1 MSYYVYYIDRKKEL
15 YMTDRSALENQV
27 IAMSNTLAKKSTRFT
42 ITQQK
47 LFYISIASLKDGLNE
62 NNEVEIN
69 KQELFNFLGI
79 ENETGRYTRI
89 KKEFSQLRDNSKIEF
104 DTEDGFVSGS
114 VIRMIR
120 LSKNTFYVMFDSYY
134 LPLVYELKDKFVR
147 FLNDDLIGLKS
158 KYSMMLY
165 QNLIKDKWKMSNVD
179 FMGIDYS
186 TKQLKDMFGLPKE
199 AYMSTSGNFNRTLF
213 EKKTINKAIEE
224 LNNKCK
230 CINNLKYEKIKN
242 NGRVQYYKFS
252 FDYTDPQTVAD
263 NSNERK
269 GKSII
274 DSTQK
279 ESEVFSDEIK
289 DLKWWE

>member
-1 MSYYVYYIDRKKEL
+1 
-15 YMTDRSALENQV
+15 MTDRNTLENQV

-42 ITQQK
+42 VTQQK
-47 LFYISIASLKDGLNE
+47 LFYVSIASLKNGLNE

-69 KQELFNFLGI
+69 KRELLNFLGMGSD
-79 ENETGRYTRI
+79 TACYTRI
-89 KKEFSQLRDNSKIEF
+89 KKEFKQLADNSYIEF
-104 DTEDGFVSGS
+104 DTEDGFSCGS
-114 VIRMIR
+114 LIYNVR
-120 LSKNTFYVMFDSYY
+120 LSRNTFYIRFNDYY
-134 LPLVYELKDKFVR
+134 LPLINELKDKFVR

-165 QNLIKDKWKMSNVD
+165 QNLMKDKWKMSNID

-199 AYMSTSGNFNRTLF
+199 AYMATSGNFNRTLF

-230 CINNLKYEKIKN
+230 CINNLKYEKIKKN
-242 NGRVQYYKFS
+242 CRVQYYKFS

-263 NSNERK
+263 NNNKRK
-269 GKSII
+269 GKPII
-274 DSTQK
+274 DSMQK

>member
-1 MSYYVYYIDRKKEL
+1 MKDRNTLK
-15 YMTDRSALENQV
+15 SQV
-27 IAMSNTLAKKSTRFT
+27 IAMSNTLAKKSTRFSV
-42 ITQQK
+42 TQQK
-47 LFYISIASLKDGLNE
+47 LFYVSIASLRNGLNK

-89 KKEFSQLRDNSKIEF
+89 KKEFKQLADNSYIEF
-104 DTEDGFVSGS
+104 DTEDGFSCGS
-114 VIRMIR
+114 VIYNVR
-120 LSKNTFYVMFDSYY
+120 LSRDTFYIRFNDYY
-134 LPLVYELKDKFVR
+134 LPLINELKDKFVR

-165 QNLIKDKWKMSNVD
+165 QNIMKDKWKMSNVD

-199 AYMSTSGNFNRTLF
+199 AYIATSGNFNRTLF

-224 LNNKCK
+224 LNKKCK
-230 CINNLKYEKIKN
+230 CINNLKYEKIKK

-252 FDYTDPQTVAD
+252 FDYTDPQSVAD
-263 NSNERK
+263 CRNERK

-274 DSTQK
+274 DSMQK
-279 ESEVFSDEIK
+279 QSDELSDEIK
-289 DLKWWE
+289 NLNWWD

>member
-1 MSYYVYYIDRKKEL
+1 
-15 YMTDRSALENQV
+15 MTGRSELENQV

-47 LFYISIASLKDGLNE
+47 LFYVSIASLRNGLNE
-62 NNEVEIN
+62 NDEVEIN
-69 KQELFNFLGI
+69 KQELFNFLGM

-89 KKEFSQLRDNSKIEF
+89 KKEFNQLRDNSKIEF

-114 VIRMIR
+114 VIRRVR
-120 LSKNTFYVMFDSYY
+120 LSKNTFYIMFDSYY

-147 FLNDDLIGLKS
+147 FLNDDLMGLKS

-165 QNLIKDKWKMSNVD
+165 QNLMKDKWKMSNAD

-186 TKQLKDMFGLPKE
+186 TKQLKDMFGLSKE
-199 AYMSTSGNFNRTLF
+199 SYMNKDGFFNRADF
-213 EKKTINKAIEE
+213 ERYTINKAIKE
-224 LNNKCK
+224 LNEKCK
-230 CINNLKYEKIKN
+230 CINNLKYEKIKK
-242 NGRVQYYKFS
+242 NGRVQHYNFS

-263 NSNERK
+263 SNNERK

-274 DSTQK
+274 DSMQK
-279 ESEVFSDEIK
+279 ESDEFSDEIK
-289 DLKWWE
+289 NLNWWD

>member
-1 MSYYVYYIDRKKEL
+1 
-15 YMTDRSALENQV
+15 MTDRNTLENQV
-27 IAMSNTLAKKSTRFT
+27 IAMSNTLAKKSTHFT

-47 LFYISIASLKDGLNE
+47 LFYVSIASLKNGLNE

-114 VIRMIR
+114 VIRMVR

-165 QNLIKDKWKMSNVD
+165 QNLMKDKWKMSNVD

-199 AYMSTSGNFNRTLF
+199 AYMATSGNFNRTLF

-230 CINNLKYEKIKN
+230 CIKNLKYEKVKK

-252 FDYTDPQTVAD
+252 FDYTDPQTVSD
-263 NSNERK
+263 SNNERK

-274 DSTQK
+274 DSIQK

-289 DLKWWE
+289 YLKWWE

>member
-1 MSYYVYYIDRKKEL
+1 
-15 YMTDRSALENQV
+15 MTDRNTLENQV
-27 IAMSNTLAKKSTRFT
+27 IAMSNTLAKKSTHFT

-47 LFYISIASLKDGLNE
+47 LFYVSIASLKNGLNE

-114 VIRMIR
+114 VIRMVR

-165 QNLIKDKWKMSNVD
+165 QNLMKDKWKMSNAD

-199 AYMSTSGNFNRTLF
+199 AYMATSGNFNRTLF

-230 CINNLKYEKIKN
+230 CIKNLKYEKVKK

-252 FDYTDPQTVAD
+252 FDYTDPQTVSD
-263 NSNERK
+263 SNNERK

-274 DSTQK
+274 DSIQK

-289 DLKWWE
+289 YLKWWE

>member
-1 MSYYVYYIDRKKEL
+1 
-15 YMTDRSALENQV
+15 MTDRNTLENQV

-47 LFYISIASLKDGLNE
+47 LFYVSIASLKNGLNE

-69 KQELFNFLGI
+69 KHELLNFLGMGSD
-79 ENETGRYTRI
+79 TACYTRI
-89 KKEFSQLRDNSKIEF
+89 KKEFKQLADNSYIEF
-104 DTEDGFVSGS
+104 DTEDGFSCGS
-114 VIRMIR
+114 LIYNVR
-120 LSKNTFYVMFDSYY
+120 LSRNTLYIRFNDYY

-165 QNLIKDKWKMSNVD
+165 QNLMKDKWKMSNVD

-224 LNNKCK
+224 LNNKCR
-230 CINNLKYEKIKN
+230 CIKNLKYEKVKK
-242 NGRVQYYKFS
+242 NGRVQYYKFL

-274 DSTQK
+274 DSMQK
-279 ESEVFSDEIK
+279 ESEAFSDEIK
-289 DLKWWE
+289 NLKWW

>member
-1 MSYYVYYIDRKKEL
+1 
-15 YMTDRSALENQV
+15 MTDRNTLENQV
-27 IAMSNTLAKKSTRFT
+27 IAMSNTLAKKSTHFT

-47 LFYISIASLKDGLNE
+47 LFYVSIASLKNGLNE

-114 VIRMIR
+114 VIRMVR

-165 QNLIKDKWKMSNVD
+165 QNLMKDKWKMSNAD

-199 AYMSTSGNFNRTLF
+199 AYMAASGNFNRTLF

-230 CINNLKYEKIKN
+230 CIKNLKYEKVKK

-252 FDYTDPQTVAD
+252 FDYTDPQTVSD
-263 NSNERK
+263 SNNERK

-274 DSTQK
+274 DSIQK

-289 DLKWWE
+289 YLKWWE

>member
-1 MSYYVYYIDRKKEL
+1 
-15 YMTDRSALENQV
+15 MTDRSTLENQV

-42 ITQQK
+42 VTQQK
-47 LFYISIASLKDGLNE
+47 LFYVSIASLKNGLNK

-89 KKEFSQLRDNSKIEF
+89 KKEFSKLRDNSKIEF

-114 VIRMIR
+114 VIRMVR

-165 QNLIKDKWKMSNVD
+165 QNLMKDKWKMSNVD

-186 TKQLKDMFGLPKE
+186 TRQLKDMFGLSKE
-199 AYMSTSGNFNRTLF
+199 SYMNRDGFFNRADF
-213 EKKTINKAIEE
+213 ERYTINKAIKE
-224 LNNKCK
+224 LNEKCR
-230 CINNLKYEKIKN
+230 CINNLKYEKVKK

-274 DSTQK
+274 DSMHK
-279 ESEVFSDEIK
+279 ESDEFSEEIK
-289 DLKWWE
+289 SLNWWD

>member
-1 MSYYVYYIDRKKEL
+1 
-15 YMTDRSALENQV
+15 MTDRNTLENQV

-47 LFYISIASLKDGLNE
+47 LFYVSIASLKNGLNE

-69 KQELFNFLGI
+69 KHELLNFLGMGSD
-79 ENETGRYTRI
+79 TACYTRI
-89 KKEFSQLRDNSKIEF
+89 KKEFKQLADNSYIEF
-104 DTEDGFVSGS
+104 DTEDGFSCGS
-114 VIRMIR
+114 LIYNVR
-120 LSKNTFYVMFDSYY
+120 LSRNTLYIRFNDYY

-165 QNLIKDKWKMSNVD
+165 QNLMKDKWKMSNVD

-186 TKQLKDMFGLPKE
+186 TKQLKDMFGLQKE

-224 LNNKCK
+224 LNNKCR
-230 CINNLKYEKIKN
+230 CIKNLKYEKVKK
-242 NGRVQYYKFS
+242 NGRVQYYKFL

-274 DSTQK
+274 DSMQK
-279 ESEVFSDEIK
+279 ESEAFSDEIK
-289 DLKWWE
+289 NLKWW

>member
-1 MSYYVYYIDRKKEL
+1 MKDSNTL
-15 YMTDRSALENQV
+15 NNQV
-27 IAMSNTLAKKSTRFT
+27 ITMSNTLAKKSTRFSV
-42 ITQQK
+42 TQQK
-47 LFYISIASLKDGLNE
+47 LFYVSIASLRNGLNE
-62 NNEVEIN
+62 NDEVEIN

-89 KKEFSQLRDNSKIEF
+89 KKELDKLRDNSKIEF

-114 VIRMIR
+114 VIRRVR
-120 LSKNTFYVMFDSYY
+120 LSKNTFYIMFDSYY
-134 LPLVYELKDKFVR
+134 LPLVYELRDKFVR

-165 QNLIKDKWKMSNVD
+165 QNLMKDKWKMSNID

-186 TKQLKDMFGLPKE
+186 TKQLKDMFGLPME
-199 AYMSTSGNFNRTLF
+199 AYMATSGNFNRTLF
-213 EKKTINKAIEE
+213 EKKTINKAVEE

-230 CINNLKYEKIKN
+230 CIKNLKYEKVKK

-252 FDYTDPQTVAD
+252 FDYTDPQSVAD
-263 NSNERK
+263 DCNERK

-274 DSTQK
+274 DSMHK
-279 ESEVFSDEIK
+279 ESDEFSEEVK
-289 DLKWWE
+289 NLKWWE

>member
-1 MSYYVYYIDRKKEL
+1 
-15 YMTDRSALENQV
+15 MTGRSELENQV

-47 LFYISIASLKDGLNE
+47 LFYVSIASLKNGLNE

-114 VIRMIR
+114 VIRMVR

-165 QNLIKDKWKMSNVD
+165 QNLMKDKWKMSNVD
-179 FMGIDYS
+179 FVGIDYS
-186 TKQLKDMFGLPKE
+186 TRQLKDMFGLSKE
-199 AYMSTSGNFNRTLF
+199 SYMNRDGFFNRADF
-213 EKKTINKAIEE
+213 ERYTINKAIKE
-224 LNNKCK
+224 LNEKCR
-230 CINNLKYEKIKN
+230 CINNLKYEKVKK

-263 NSNERK
+263 CNNERK

-274 DSTQK
+274 DSMQK

>member
-1 MSYYVYYIDRKKEL
+1 
-15 YMTDRSALENQV
+15 MTDRNTLENQV

-47 LFYISIASLKDGLNE
+47 LFYVSIASLKNGLNE

-69 KQELFNFLGI
+69 KHELLNFLGMGSD
-79 ENETGRYTRI
+79 TACYTRI
-89 KKEFSQLRDNSKIEF
+89 KKEFKQLADNSYIEF
-104 DTEDGFVSGS
+104 DTEDGFSCGLLIYNV
-114 VIRMIR
+114 R
-120 LSKNTFYVMFDSYY
+120 LSRNTFYIRFNDYY
-134 LPLVYELKDKFVR
+134 LPLINELKDKFVR

-165 QNLIKDKWKMSNVD
+165 QNLMKDRWKMSNVD

-224 LNNKCK
+224 LNNKCR
-230 CINNLKYEKIKN
+230 CIKNLKYEKIKK
-242 NGRVQYYKFS
+242 NGRVQYYKYS
-252 FDYTDPQTVAD
+252 FDYTDTQIVAD
-263 NSNERK
+263 NNDERK
-269 GKSII
+269 GKSVI
-274 DSTQK
+274 DSMQK
-279 ESEVFSDEIK
+279 ESDEFSEEIK
-289 DLKWWE
+289 NLNWWD